1 MDCFNEFAE
10 EEMVLASRI
19 NGIDEQIKFHEVKI
33 SELNNQRDDFCGQ
46 LDEVRIKMKKYLEK
60 NFNINT
66 QN

>member
-19 NGIDEQIKFHEVKI
+19 NGIDEQIKFYKDKI
-33 SELNNQRDDFCGQ
+33 SELNNRRDDLCGQ
-46 LDEVRIKMKKYLEK
+46 LDEVRIEMKKYFEK